1 MRAPRRSVFEH
12 GIQDGEQFT
21 HTRGAGGLKHF
32 ARRAQARI
40 QGADDGIPQGDRSI
54 PTLRLHLTLSPLVRQ
69 HTRAATAKRERVR
82 LAQMEISF
90 RFSSP

>member
-12 GIQDGEQFT
+12 GIQDGEQFA
-21 HTRGAGGLKHF
+21 HTRGEGDLRHF

-54 PTLRLHLTLSPLVRQ
+54 PTLRLHLTLSPLLRQ
-69 HTRAATAKRERVR
+69 HTRAATAKRKRVR
-82 LAQMEISF
+82 VAQINISF
-90 RFSSP
+90 RFPSP